1 MSVQVPIFVAEKSV
15 MQRGDLRRN
24 GRSATYNQ
32 GGIGNFAVFLHRE
45 GVYIIQRNRQF
56 LTQPASE
63 GTVGRGLSAG
73 ASDYSCPSFLS
84 SPVTLSL
91 TLQPSTRFPV
101 FQAIT
106 HDTY

>member
-1 MSVQVPIFVAEKSV
+1 MEF
-15 MQRGDLRRN
+15 
-24 GRSATYNQ
+24 
-32 GGIGNFAVFLHRE
+32 GNFARCLHRE
-45 GVYIIQRNRQF
+45 GVYMIQRNRQF
-56 LTQPASE
+56 LTQPASG
-63 GTVGRGLSAG
+63 GTVTGPNGRGLSAD